1 MQVYYWTGFGKR
13 NNSTKQ
19 PDLQDATE
27 ANVVLKDGCSIENP
41 VLETAQIPLN
51 ASYFHI
57 SDFGRYYF
65 VTERVKVSNT
75 VTRFHLATDPLA
87 TFKTAIGNYTG
98 HIARCSDATFYNPYI
113 SDAYNIPTS
122 DVDFAS
128 EVTPCKDFQQIQS
141 IFHAGGIYVLGVMGK
156 PTNANVDNYNGM
168 SRYYYLTAMQM
179 QQLAALL
186 NDNTFLQNVKN
197 EFTNPMDCITECHWL
212 PIQPSIL
219 TETEMEPLYLGAQ
232 QVTGTNVLIVKNR
245 FLRTVNSVTMPAGI
259 GDFTYTNRGAYAAA
273 TISFPFVGQV
283 PLDMEMLHAGLGT
296 SIETVIDVFTGDI
309 MHTMYSTTGRYRWKT
324 YTGNCKT
331 SIPIMSNTRD
341 FTGAISNFIGAVG
354 GVMTGNVAGAVAG
367 VMDTTAS
374 LLSHDYQVNG
384 SYSSGLAVYGDLDF
398 TVRYYKRKPSHAIED
413 LKNIDGLVCDKV
425 AMISS
430 HPGYLVMSNASI
442 DIDGTEQDRTAVNG
456 YLNSGFFYE

>member
-1 MQVYYWTGFGKR
+1 MNVTYWTGFTKR
-13 NNSTKQ
+13 NNSTKI
-19 PDLQDATE
+19 PATTGSDVSV
-27 ANVVLKDGCSIENP
+27 ALKDGCSLEDPII
-41 VLETAQIPLN
+41 ETATIPIA
-51 ASYFHI
+51 ASYFYI
-57 SDFGRYYF
+57 ADFGRYYF
-65 VTERVKVSNT
+65 VRRRERLT
-75 VTRFHLATDPLA
+75 LTQTRFYLATDPLA
-87 TFKTAIGNYTG
+87 TFKTEIGSYTG

-128 EVTPCKDFQQIQS
+128 EVTQCKDLSQIQS

-156 PTNANVDNYNGM
+156 PTNANVENYNGM
-168 SRYYYLTAMQM
+168 SRYYYLTATQM
-179 QQLAALL
+179 HQLAALL

-219 TETEMEPLYLGAQ
+219 TETETEPLYLGAQ

-245 FLRTVNSVTMPAGI
+245 FLRTVNSVTMPSGI
-259 GDFTYTNRGAYAAA
+259 GDYTYTNRGAYAAA

-283 PLDMEMLHAGLGT
+283 PLDMEMLHAGTGT

-309 MHTMYSTTGRYRWKT
+309 MHTMYSTTGLYRWKT

-354 GVMTGNVAGAVAG
+354 GVMTGNVAGTVAG

-384 SYSSGLAVYGDLDF
+384 SYSSGLAVYGDLAF

-425 AMISS
+425 ATISS